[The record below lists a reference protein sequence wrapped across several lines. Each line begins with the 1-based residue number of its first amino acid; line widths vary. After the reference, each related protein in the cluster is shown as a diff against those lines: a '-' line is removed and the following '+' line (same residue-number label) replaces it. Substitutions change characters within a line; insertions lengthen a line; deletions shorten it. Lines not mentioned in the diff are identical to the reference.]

1 MEQVRDMR
9 SLIRCLDEMGELQ
22 RLQGVDLNLEVGA
35 LTELMGE
42 RESLALLFDDF
53 KGYPHGYRIISNLF
67 RTCRRAALVMG
78 LPVDLKGVDFLN
90 AWRNRV
96 LTFRPVPVQQ
106 VEGGPIFENQM
117 GEEDIDLRRFPTPI

>member
-42 RESLALLFDDF
+42 RESSALA
-53 KGYPHGYRIISNLF
+53 I
-67 RTCRRAALVMG
+67 T
-78 LPVDLKGVDFLN
+78 
-90 AWRNRV
+90 
-96 LTFRPVPVQQ
+96 RP
-106 VEGGPIFENQM
+106 
-117 GEEDIDLRRFPTPI
+117 R